1 MVTPCSREL
10 QSVTAAWYSGLVPL
24 FPHHSEASVSAR
36 NFKGQFS
43 SWPSTAFAVFCGV
56 LLLAMIND

>member
-1 MVTPCSREL
+1 VAVACCGHRLRTVTGR
-10 QSVTAAWYSGLVPL
+10 WYSGEVCPLPLEDLV
-24 FPHHSEASVSAR
+24 AAR

-43 SWPSTAFAVFCGV
+43 SWPATAFFIFCAV

>member
-1 MVTPCSREL
+1 MT
-10 QSVTAAWYSGLVPL
+10 
-24 FPHHSEASVSAR
+24 AR

-43 SWPSTAFAVFCGV
+43 SWPATAFFIFCGV

>member
-1 MVTPCSREL
+1 MAFCGHRLRTVTGRWYPDDLYPLTSGGF
-10 QSVTAAWYSGLVPL
+10 VT
-24 FPHHSEASVSAR
+24 AR

-43 SWPSTAFAVFCGV
+43 SWPATAFFIFCGA

>member
-1 MVTPCSREL
+1 MVFREGL
-10 QSVTAAWYSGLVPL
+10 PLPLEVFVT
-24 FPHHSEASVSAR
+24 AR

-43 SWPSTAFAVFCGV
+43 SWPVTAFLIFCGV

>member
-1 MVTPCSREL
+1 M
-10 QSVTAAWYSGLVPL
+10 
-24 FPHHSEASVSAR
+24 SAR

>member
-1 MVTPCSREL
+1 MTFRSGEL
-10 QSVTAAWYSGLVPL
+10 RSVTGAWYSGSV
-24 FPHHSEASVSAR
+24 FPFPQHTEASVTAR

-43 SWPSTAFAVFCGV
+43 SWPTTAFLIFCGV